1 MTATMSGGPIGNG
14 GTASS
19 AAGTTVTSSGGSATA
34 LTSPARS
41 GWVSVCELD
50 DLWPNIGAGAL
61 VGGRQI
67 AIFRVG
73 DSIYAMDNCDPA
85 SGVNVLSRG
94 IVGDVKGECVVASP
108 LYKQHYS
115 LVSGRCL
122 EDPAKSVNVYPVKA
136 LDGRVWINPEPQQ
149 QSAPARRRRLVVI
162 GNGMAGMRAVEELLE
177 FAPDRY
183 DITVFGA
190 EPHPNYNRIL
200 LSPLLAGD
208 KNTADIILNTREW
221 YADHNITLHSGDPVA
236 AIDRR
241 HRMVRSRKGVEVPY
255 DRLLIATGSTPLVL
269 PIPGKELPGVVT
281 FRALAD
287 VDAMLESARRH
298 KTAVV
303 IGGGLLG
310 LEAASALARRGMDV
324 TVVHLFDTLM
334 ERQLDAPAAAL
345 LRSSLES
352 RGLKFR
358 MPAKTAAILGESRVT
373 AVRFEDG
380 LELAADLVV
389 MATGVRPNIELAAR
403 AGLRCERGILVDD
416 TMQTYDPSIYA
427 VGECVQHRNRTF
439 GLVAPLWD
447 QARVCAIHLAEVGV
461 SRYRGT
467 LPATQL
473 KVAGIELYS
482 AGDFGNAAG
491 TEALVLQDHRNG
503 IYKRLVI
510 RDNKLHGAVLYGDA
524 KHGSWY
530 FELMSAGKDIGG
542 MRDRLLFGPEHT
554 DA

>member
-1 MTATMSGGPIGNG
+1 MTTSGM
-14 GTASS
+14 
-19 AAGTTVTSSGGSATA
+19 
-34 LTSPARS
+34 S
-41 GWVSVCELD
+41 GWVNVCELD
-50 DLWPNIGAGAL
+50 DLWPNIGAGAQIN
-61 VGGRQI
+61 GHQI
-67 AIFRVG
+67 ALFRV
-73 DSIYAMDNCDPA
+73 DDALYALDNYDPA
-85 SGVNVLSRG
+85 SGVNVLARG
-94 IVGDVKGECVVASP
+94 LVGDMKGECVVASP
-108 LYKQHYS
+108 LYKHHYS

-122 EDPAKSVNVYPVKA
+122 EDSARSVNVYPVKV

-149 QSAPARRRRLVVI
+149 QAAPARRRRLVVI

-177 FAPDRY
+177 LAPDRY

-208 KNTADIILNTREW
+208 KETSEIFLNTREW
-221 YADHNITLHSGDPVA
+221 YAEHNITLHSGDPVV

-241 HRMVRSRKGVEVPY
+241 HRVVRSEQGVEVPY

-269 PIPGKELPGVVT
+269 PIPGKDLPGVVT
-281 FRALAD
+281 FRDLAD
-287 VDAMLESARRH
+287 VDAMLESARRD

-310 LEAASALARRGMDV
+310 LEAASALVRRGMDV

-334 ERQLDAPAAAL
+334 ERQLDAPAASL

-352 RGLKFR
+352 RGLKFK
-358 MPAKTAAILGESRVT
+358 MPAKTAAIVGESRVT

-389 MATGVRPNIELAAR
+389 MATGVRPNTELATR

-416 TMQTYDPSIYA
+416 TMLTYDPSIYA

-482 AGDFGNAAG
+482 AGDFSNAAG

-503 IYKRLVI
+503 IYKRLII

-530 FELMSAGKDIGG
+530 FELMTAGRDIGG
-542 MRDRLLFGPEHT
+542 LRDKLLFGPEHA